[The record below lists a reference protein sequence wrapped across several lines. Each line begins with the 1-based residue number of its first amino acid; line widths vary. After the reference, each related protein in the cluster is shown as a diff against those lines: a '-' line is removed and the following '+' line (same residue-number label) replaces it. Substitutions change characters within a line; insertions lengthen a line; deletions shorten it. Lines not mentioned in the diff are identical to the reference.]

1 MGEEGGRFFMEQLK
15 DVICYM
21 QEKKAVHRDLKLEN
35 ILVHDNLQLKIADF
49 GFATYKKISKL
60 SSYRGTKTYMAPEI
74 KEGKTYDG
82 RQTDIFSAGVILFI
96 IVLGI
101 FPFSEAKKD
110 EYYYKL
116 IYEGKLEKY
125 WKKTG
130 GENLSEE
137 FKDLVLKMLAY
148 NPAKRPT
155 IDEVKNH
162 PWMKMKFESKKAY
175 KGLMQTLKENNFDKA
190 TNDSESTKVSGCK

>member
-1 MGEEGGRFFMEQLK
+1 M
-15 DVICYM
+15 
-21 QEKKAVHRDLKLEN
+21 
-35 ILVHDNLQLKIADF
+35 
-49 GFATYKKISKL
+49 FAL
-60 SSYRGTKTYMAPEI
+60 
-74 KEGKTYDG
+74 
-82 RQTDIFSAGVILFI
+82 GVILFI

-130 GENLSEE
+130 GETLSEE
-137 FKDLVLKMLAY
+137 FKDLVLRMLAY

-155 IDEVKNH
+155 IEEIKSH
-162 PWMKMKFESKKAY
+162 PWMKKEYSGKKALKDIMY
-175 KGLMQTLKENNFDKA
+175 TLKENRWDKA
-190 TNDSESTKVSGCK
+190 TNDSDSTKVSTIKQSN

>member
-1 MGEEGGRFFMEQLK
+1 
-15 DVICYM
+15 M

-35 ILVHDNLQLKIADF
+35 ILVDNGLQLKIADF

-60 SSYRGTKTYMAPEI
+60 TSYRGTKTYMAPEI

-82 RQTDIFSAGVILFI
+82 RATDIFSAGVILFI

-130 GENLSEE
+130 GENLSED

-155 IDEVKNH
+155 IDEIKKHPYMTREFETVKA
-162 PWMKMKFESKKAY
+162 SKVI
-175 KGLMQTLKENNFDKA
+175 MQTLKDNKFEKA
-190 TNDSESTKVSGCK
+190 T